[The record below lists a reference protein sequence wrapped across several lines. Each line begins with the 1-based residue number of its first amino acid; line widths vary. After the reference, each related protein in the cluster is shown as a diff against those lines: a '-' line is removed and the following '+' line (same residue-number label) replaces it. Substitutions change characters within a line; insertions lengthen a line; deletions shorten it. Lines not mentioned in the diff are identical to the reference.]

1 MRQIDKVTLN
11 DVLQLEMVRIYR
23 NAYTKFMQAV

>member
-11 DVLQLEMVRIYR
+11 DVLRLEMVPIYR
-23 NAYTKFMQAV
+23 SSYTKFMQAV